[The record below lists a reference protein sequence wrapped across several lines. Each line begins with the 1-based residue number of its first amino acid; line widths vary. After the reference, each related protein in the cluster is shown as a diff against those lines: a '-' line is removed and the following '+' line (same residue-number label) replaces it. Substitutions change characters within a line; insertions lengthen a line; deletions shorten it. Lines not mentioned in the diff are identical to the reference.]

1 MAFRVSTPLCPER
14 ARYMSTLE
22 ESRGRRGPSQQG
34 QRSAARCGEGIF
46 DRLQAA
52 RDAASA
58 FHWNVVPVIH
68 MRCRMTASLRATAI
82 VAFLGPTRLPRASP
96 QVFRALGRAD
106 RLTNTLPA
114 SHRTL

>member
-52 RDAASA
+52 R
-58 FHWNVVPVIH
+58 
-68 MRCRMTASLRATAI
+68 
-82 VAFLGPTRLPRASP
+82 
-96 QVFRALGRAD
+96 RALTHTQDIFEAALFEAGDGLRTDHAAIGHHAD
-106 RLTNTLPA
+106 PA
-114 SHRTL
+114 DSEALAQAVDHRDERGDVGGV